1 ANGRAVDGSEQ
12 GQRVR
17 EPRGEGGFVVRDRRP
32 RLLLGRAVVLAGQFG
47 DAGAKDFSQQRRIR
61 RQKRPQRRLYVR
73 HHRDTFQVVVP
84 SLWSSSSTPI
94 ALSSSRTRSAS
105 LKFFRLAR
113 GVAGIDQRSHLI
125 CIDNAAVRMICE
137 RRVFREREHSK
148 KCSRRL
154 QFVLELE
161 LMQS

>member
-1 ANGRAVDGSEQ
+1 RAA
-12 GQRVR
+12 RR
-17 EPRGEGGFVVRDRRP
+17 RRLRRP
-32 RLLLGRAVVLAGQFG
+32 PSTPTPLAGSRCNPRRSALRCWRERFQPAAARPSAGTAAAQTSTVRAPSSRYFPSRSSVLVVLEL
-47 DAGAKDFSQQRRIR
+47 DAH
-61 RQKRPQRRLYVR
+61 RLELVA
-73 HHRDTFQVVVP
+73 DGVGF
-84 SLWSSSSTPI
+84 LEI
-94 ALSSSRTRSAS
+94 
-105 LKFFRLAR
+105 FCLAR